1 MSAPRYK
8 DVELPRIKRK
18 SNSWEGKVIEYLLNH
33 PSNKA
38 ATEFSME
45 ALTAF
50 WLAEA
55 LEGQVSSEELSL
67 ACWSAIEKL
76 EGKLATI
83 RRIAGIKKLPSS
95 DTTLFSASPETV
107 NPTKNNE
114 NLNSQQIQVSTSD
127 DDDQTLDEDSD
138 DLMELELS
146 PEMKQI
152 NKLFGVE

>member
-1 MSAPRYK
+1 MSEKRNFY
-8 DVELPRIKRK
+8 VELPRIKRK
-18 SNSWEGKVIEYLLNH
+18 SKSWEGKVIEYLLNH

-95 DTTLFSASPETV
+95 DITLFSASPETV

-114 NLNSQQIQVSTSD
+114 NLNDDEIRVSTSD

-138 DLMELELS
+138 DLMSLELS

>member
-1 MSAPRYK
+1 MSEKRNFY
-8 DVELPRIKRK
+8 VELPRIKRK
-18 SNSWEGKVIEYLLNH
+18 SKSWEGKVIEYLLNH

-127 DDDQTLDEDSD
+127 DDDQTLNEDSD

>member
-50 WLAEA
+50 WLPEA

-114 NLNSQQIQVSTSD
+114 NLNDDEIQVSTSD

>member
-1 MSAPRYK
+1 MSEKRNFY
-8 DVELPRIKRK
+8 VELPRIKRK
-18 SNSWEGKVIEYLLNH
+18 SKSWEGKVIEYLLNH

-138 DLMELELS
+138 DLMSLELS

>member
-55 LEGQVSSEELSL
+55 LEGQVSSEELIK

-95 DTTLFSASPETV
+95 DTTLFSTSPETV

-114 NLNSQQIQVSTSD
+114 NLNDDEIQVSTSD
-127 DDDQTLDEDSD
+127 DDDQTLYEDSD
-138 DLMELELS
+138 DLMSLELS

>member
-50 WLAEA
+50 WLPEA
-55 LEGQVSSEELSL
+55 LEGFVSEEELSL

-114 NLNSQQIQVSTSD
+114 NLNDDEIQVSTSD

>member
-50 WLAEA
+50 WLPEA
-55 LEGQVSSEELSL
+55 LEGKVTNDELVK

-83 RRIAGIKKLPSS
+83 RRIGAIEKLPSF
-95 DTTLFSASPETV
+95 DRTLFSTSSETV

-114 NLNSQQIQVSTSD
+114 NLNDDEIQLSTSD

>member
-83 RRIAGIKKLPSS
+83 RRIGAIEKLPSS
-95 DTTLFSASPETV
+95 NTTLFSTSPETV

-114 NLNSQQIQVSTSD
+114 NLNDDEIRVSTSD

-138 DLMELELS
+138 DLMSLELS